1 MDLEKKFIEN
11 VLRKESRNIF
21 QEQGSRMQSRG
32 FDGQEWYSGRHFNVT
47 DNQTQMSF
55 LTKHRFVD
63 MKIIRGEKKKSSK
76 VHPIYN
82 QVVMG
87 HYNNIV
93 KELQFGFTEEAKQ
106 AIRNNLQQ

>member
-1 MDLEKKFIEN
+1 MDIEKKFIED

-32 FDGQEWYSGRHFNVT
+32 FDGQEWFSGRNFNVN
-47 DNQTQMSF
+47 DNQTQMKF

-76 VHPIYN
+76 VHPVYN
-82 QVVMG
+82 RIVWG
-87 HYNNIV
+87 HYNNVV
-93 KELQFGFTEEAKQ
+93 KSLQFGFTEEVKE
-106 AIRNNLQQ
+106 AIRNNLTQ

>member
-1 MDLEKKFIEN
+1 MDIEKKFIEN
-11 VLRKESRNIF
+11 VLRKETQNIF
-21 QEQGSRMQSRG
+21 TEQAKRMQG
-32 FDGQEWYSGRHFNVT
+32 FNAQDWYSGRNFNLQ
-47 DNQTQMSF
+47 DNETQMSF

-63 MKIIRGEKKKSSK
+63 MKIMRGQKKKSSK